1 MIWAAQKGLPKFSF
15 LRNRN
20 KQLMSDGNFNRQL
33 LPKTDLSSGLRAGKA
48 QMRQKAERA
57 FDEVVNDFILN
68 EGELK
73 EAMKKRFLELL
84 RK

>member
-1 MIWAAQKGLPKFSF
+1 MQGV
-15 LRNRN
+15 
-20 KQLMSDGNFNRQL
+20 
-33 LPKTDLSSGLRAGKA
+33 RAGKA